1 MDKKDLKFY
10 VSPAVETMD
19 LELEAQLLAGSG
31 TNAENADVDPLD
43 DGGEM

>member
-31 TNAENADVDPLD
+31 TNADNADVEGTE
-43 DGGEM
+43 DGGEI